1 VSSLHV
7 DLPAG
12 PAFGRDD
19 LMFARPAN
27 EFPSGEVTSLVGKRV
42 TQAYRMGETIRRA
55 DVDMS

>member
-1 VSSLHV
+1 M
-7 DLPAG
+7 
-12 PAFGRDD
+12 GRDD